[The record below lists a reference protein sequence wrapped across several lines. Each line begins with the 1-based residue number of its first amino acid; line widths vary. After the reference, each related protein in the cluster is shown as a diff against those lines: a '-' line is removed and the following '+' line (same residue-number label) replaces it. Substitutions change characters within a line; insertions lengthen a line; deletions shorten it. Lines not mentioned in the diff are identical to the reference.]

1 MTNGNTDEYGD
12 ISCPYQSFGEGGLVC
27 TIAEKK
33 GNSCTPR
40 TSPKICA
47 NCDVGKIYR
56 EVGCDQHTGQTY
68 HLTVMGGII
77 PTKPKIFCKR
87 KKRDTKFEQCQTCTL
102 VTAETT
108 REIITATAGLLHS
121 EGFDSALDDFEK
133 ARKAL
138 RECEFDAVIRS
149 SISMMESAMKIAQ
162 GRMTNTIEGKTI
174 TDLWKSISRL
184 MKLDEIGGTSVSSLG
199 SQLSGVISSLGGIRN
214 SLSDAHGDGDDAPEV
229 PAMLAEFVFISSC
242 GLVTLVIRRFNQ
254 LMKLK

>member
-1 MTNGNTDEYGD
+1 MTTGDTDEYGD
-12 ISCPYQSFGEGGLVC
+12 ISCQYQSFGEGGLVC
-27 TIAEKK
+27 TIAGEI
-33 GNSCTPR
+33 GNRCTHR

-56 EVGCDQHTGQTY
+56 EVGCDQHTAQMFILIV
-68 HLTVMGGII
+68 HGGISAL
-77 PTKPKIFCKR
+77 KPKIFCKR
-87 KKRDTKFEQCQTCTL
+87 RKRDTTLEHCQTCTL

-149 SISMMESAMKIAQ
+149 SISMLESAMKIAQ
-162 GRMTNTIEGKTI
+162 GRMTNTIEGKTV
-174 TDLWKSISRL
+174 TDLWKNTSKL
-184 MKLDEIGGTSVSSLG
+184 MKLNEIGGTSVSSLG

-254 LMKLK
+254 LLKLK